1 MKQLIVCA
9 AVVALWLS
17 GGPGFAQEKPV
28 ASTEITIKAGGEE
41 FKAYVA
47 TPDGKGPFPGVVV
60 IQEWW
65 GLNDWIKENAQHL
78 AKKGFVAIAPDLYHG
93 KVATDPKEA
102 SQLMGGL
109 PKDRALRDLKA
120 AVDKLK
126 PLQAKVLGIFGE
138 EDKGIKAADVRTF
151 EQALKTAGKSVE
163 KINIYPGAGHGF
175 MRPPSTS
182 LKN

>member
-47 TPDGKGPFPGVVV
+47 TPDGKGPFPAVVV

-65 GLNDWIKENAQHL
+65 GLNDWIKENATRL
-78 AKKGFVAIAPDLYHG
+78 AGKGYVAIAPDLYRG
-93 KVATDPKEA
+93 KVTDDPKVA
-102 SQLMGGL
+102 STLIKGL
-109 PKDRALRDLKA
+109 PIDRAMKDLKA
-120 AVDKLK
+120 
-126 PLQAKVLGIFGE
+126 
-138 EDKGIKAADVRTF
+138 
-151 EQALKTAGKSVE
+151 
-163 KINIYPGAGHGF
+163 
-175 MRPPSTS
+175 
-182 LKN
+182 